1 MGLRDKISAV
11 DKAFGAL
18 KALGRDPSELEFEAV
33 TSPTEARL
41 GGRPVILFGTN
52 NYLGLTFDP
61 ACVEAAATAGRDEG
75 SGTTGSRIA
84 NGSYRGHRALERE
97 IAGFY
102 GKKGAIVFST
112 GYVANLGMI
121 SALAGRG
128 DHLLIDADSHA
139 SIYDACRMSE
149 AQTIRFRHNDPENL
163 ARRLARLACD
173 PGDKVVIVEGIYSML
188 GDTAPL
194 AEFAAV
200 TREAGGPGRGVYLL
214 VDEAHSLGV
223 LGPHGRGQCE
233 AEGVEAGCDF
243 VVGTF
248 SKSVGTTGGYCVSDV
263 EGFDR
268 LRMLSRPYMF
278 TASMTP
284 GAVATARA
292 AFAIMAARPG
302 LRERLWRNVLRLSDG
317 VRALGL
323 QTGPVPSPI
332 VALKLPDPETA
343 VRFWNRLIDEGI
355 YTNIAIPPATPNGL
369 SLLRV
374 SISAAHETAQ
384 VERALDV
391 MAIGRGRARPRRSG
405 AAAAAGPRQAALRA
419 VSRTRRGG
427 EAGQSRPA
435 PQPMASAAPK
445 L

>member
-1 MGLRDKISAV
+1 MGLKGKIAAV
-11 DKAFGAL
+11 DRAYGAL
-18 KALGRDPSELEFEAV
+18 KALGRDPGELHFGAI
-33 TSPTEARL
+33 TSPTEGL
-41 GGRPVILFGTN
+41 LDGRPVTLFGTN

-61 ACVEAAATAGRDEG
+61 ACIEAAAEASRSEG

-84 NGSYRGHRALERE
+84 NGSYGGHRALESE

-102 GKKGAIVFST
+102 GRKGCIVFST

-121 SALAGRG
+121 SAIAGKG
-128 DHLLIDADSHA
+128 DYLLIDADSHA

-163 ARRLARLACD
+163 ARRLARLKD
-173 PGDKVVIVEGIYSML
+173 EPGDKLVIVEGIYSML

-194 AEFAAV
+194 DEFAAV
-200 TREAGGPGRGVYLL
+200 RREAGEGVWLM

-223 LGPHGRGQCE
+223 LGERGRGQSE
-233 AEGVEAGCDF
+233 AAGAEADCDF

-248 SKSVGTTGGYCVSDV
+248 SKSVGTVGGFCVSDV
-263 EGFDR
+263 DGFDR

-292 AFAIMAARPG
+292 AFRLMAERPE
-302 LRERLWRNVLRLSDG
+302 LRQRLWRNVEHLSSG
-317 VRALGL
+317 VKALGL
-323 QTGPVPSPI
+323 ETGPVPSPI
-332 VALKLPDPETA
+332 VAVKLSEPVVA

-374 SISAAHETAQ
+374 SVSAAHEPEQ
-384 VERALDV
+384 IERALDT
-391 MAIGRGRARPRRSG
+391 MAAVGAELGVVAPGQRLPVPVAVGDRHLSAGRRGAAG
-405 AAAAAGPRQAALRA
+405 AAA
-419 VSRTRRGG
+419 
-427 EAGQSRPA
+427 RPA
-435 PQPMASAAPK
+435 QPATAGAVPK
-445 L
+445 A

>member
-1 MGLRDKISAV
+1 
-11 DKAFGAL
+11 
-18 KALGRDPSELEFEAV
+18 V
-33 TSPTEARL
+33 T
-41 GGRPVILFGTN
+41 LFGTN

-61 ACVEAAATAGRDEG
+61 ACTDAAAVASRAEG

-84 NGSYRGHRALERE
+84 NGSYGGHRALEAE
-97 IAGFY
+97 IARFY
-102 GKKGAIVFST
+102 GKKGCIVFST

-121 SALAGRG
+121 SAVTGKG
-128 DHLLIDADSHA
+128 DFLLIDADSHA

-163 ARRLARLACD
+163 ARKLERLKD
-173 PGDKVVIVEGIYSML
+173 EPGDKLIIVEGIYSML

-200 TREAGGPGRGVYLL
+200 RREAGEGVWLL

-223 LGPHGRGQCE
+223 LGEHGRGQCE
-233 AEGVEAGCDF
+233 AEGVEADCDF

-248 SKSVGTTGGYCVSDV
+248 SKSVGTTGGFCVSDV

-292 AFAIMAARPG
+292 AFGVMAGRPE
-302 LRERLWRNVLRLSDG
+302 LRRRLWRNVNHLSGG
-317 VRALGL
+317 VRAMGL
-323 QTGPVPSPI
+323 ETGPVPSPI
-332 VALKLPDPETA
+332 VAVKLPDPALA

-374 SISAAHETAQ
+374 SVSAAHTEEQ
-384 VERALDV
+384 IDRALDV
-391 MAIGRGRARPRRSG
+391 MASVETELGVVGSGRAI
-405 AAAAAGPRQAALRA
+405 AAGLSVSRHGAEAGAERAARQA
-419 VSRTRRGG
+419 T
-427 EAGQSRPA
+427 AG
-435 PQPMASAAPK
+435 ASPRD
-445 L
+445 